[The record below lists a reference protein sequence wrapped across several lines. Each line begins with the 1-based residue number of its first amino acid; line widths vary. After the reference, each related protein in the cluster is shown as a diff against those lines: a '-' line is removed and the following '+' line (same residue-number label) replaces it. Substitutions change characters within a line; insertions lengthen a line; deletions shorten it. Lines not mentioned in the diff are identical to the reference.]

1 MVIVLLMLKN
11 KNIMIHKGI
20 KHIMIFNNL
29 TLNLIDYNYKKL
41 FIIIYK
47 MNRNYIRDN
56 ITLVSIV
63 LFIIIFVV
71 ISIMKPAFLFK
82 KDGSIREFGIGYKNK
97 TIFPIWLLSIILGIL
112 CYLFVMYYITYPKF
126 F

>member
-1 MVIVLLMLKN
+1 
-11 KNIMIHKGI
+11 
-20 KHIMIFNNL
+20 
-29 TLNLIDYNYKKL
+29 
-41 FIIIYK
+41 

-56 ITLVSIV
+56 ITLVSIA

-112 CYLFVMYYITYPKF
+112 CYLFVMYYITYPKLY
-126 F
+126 